1 MFPPTRAVW
10 CEVFRAVCCNNKS
23 PVASNTNNKLPVVG
37 GGLSRRQKSPQI
49 QETSRRDKSRLVC
62 SGLYFIIINFFQGSF
77 EAWICGIS
85 DCRGI
90 TLICRIF
97 HLFPFFL
104 CYIIIWHYWIYFEA
118 ELKNATDT
126 LKDISSEKFDSY
138 FSWTDTVWWSIDAYV
153 PKLCNSY
160 RGCLY
165 GKNTSSEE
173 VTTMLLQFL
182 TKVTTILDNE

>member
-1 MFPPTRAVW
+1 MRDGPLHSGRIFVELVKDLQRSCMFVVVFRKISSFSSYANCRDDRHTCHINVRCFGQAPAVSDDKMFPPTRAVW

-62 SGLYFIIINFFQGSF
+62 SGLYFIIINFLQGSF

-97 HLFPFFL
+97 HLSPFFFV
-104 CYIIIWHYWIYFEA
+104 I
-118 ELKNATDT
+118 
-126 LKDISSEKFDSY
+126 
-138 FSWTDTVWWSIDAYV
+138 
-153 PKLCNSY
+153 
-160 RGCLY
+160 
-165 GKNTSSEE
+165 
-173 VTTMLLQFL
+173 
-182 TKVTTILDNE
+182 